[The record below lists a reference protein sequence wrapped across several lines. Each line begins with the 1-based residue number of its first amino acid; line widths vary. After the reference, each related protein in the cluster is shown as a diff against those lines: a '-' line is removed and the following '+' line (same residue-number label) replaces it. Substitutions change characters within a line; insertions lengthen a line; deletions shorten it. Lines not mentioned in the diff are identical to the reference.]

1 MRHFFLLEKRLRNKM
16 TIKDF
21 LIEVACEKHTEFA
34 QAICTEM
41 AESAKARGT
50 GIAKRSPEYVQ
61 SKMREGKAVVA
72 FHKDGRW
79 AGFSYIESWGHDDFV
94 ANSGLIISPQFRGLG
109 LARAIKEKTFHLSI
123 EKFPGAKLFGLTTG
137 LAVMKINSGLGYRP
151 VTYSELTDDTSFWK
165 GCESCINFNIL
176 QTKEHK
182 NCLCTAMIFDPAVDT
197 LKSNTK
203 HKAKWLEIFTKFATK
218 KYNK

>member
-1 MRHFFLLEKRLRNKM
+1 M

-21 LIEVACEKHTEFA
+21 TVVVANEEHTAFA
-34 QAICTEM
+34 DAICTEM

-61 SKMREGKAVVA
+61 TKMRQGKAVVA

-94 ANSGLIISPQFRGLG
+94 ANSGLIISPEFRGVG
-109 LARAIKEKTFHLSI
+109 LARAIKEKTFQLSLD
-123 EKFPGAKLFGLTTG
+123 KFPGAKLFGLTTG

-151 VTYSELTDDTSFWK
+151 VTYSELTNDEAFWK
-165 GCESCINFNIL
+165 GCESCVNFNIL
-176 QTKEHK
+176 QSKEHK
-182 NCLCTAMIFDPAVDT
+182 NCLCTAMVFDPARDVKK
-197 LKSNTK
+197 KSPAIWKTV
-203 HKAKWLEIFTKFATK
+203 FQKFANK